1 MDELYVQKGCHNNP
15 TEQLAILRSVL
26 TGKALNDFI
35 KAYNKENSVDKPANR
50 QVDLSVKIA
59 RSLNE
64 MALRIFKQGKDA
76 YKIQR
81 RYLRTRIPIGT
92 VDVQDYTDRLE
103 TINGWLVYFPVETKD
118 ITGADDDFPVPMDD
132 DEVMDLLHFAQPIE
146 WNIRNLQQGRH
157 GFFDTLEEMKE
168 NYARYQDADKLQLA
182 VNKFSQQNS
191 EKPKN
196 GNNRSNGNNGSSNNQ
211 SHGSNSR
218 KRHGNRKSNKRERAE
233 DSNARSTK
241 TARGEVCPHCGKAHK
256 KPWSAC
262 WSLPENKGKKPDW
275 FKEKDPGKSTPT
287 SSNAPVQ
294 ESHVLIK
301 RTMLQRLV
309 NQAAKRNK
317 RLVIDVS
324 DSSSDDGSLQAQM
337 ATPSGDYME
346 ELRNSF
352 KTNSENETPYL
363 LFPFHTPSPP
373 EKKKKSSHYT
383 AEIIAELINST
394 GQLVPI
400 RALLDTGTSA
410 TIVLKHLVKKG
421 AAKTDKSQLQ
431 QWNTLGGKFFTK
443 HQALLDFKFPEL
455 DSTKMVTW
463 KCHVDDSTSA
473 NKAAYDMIIGMDL
486 MVSIGIFVNT
496 ATKTVDWNEASI
508 PLKEK
513 GDLGEAF
520 LVQEAYDYATAT
532 EVLKAAE
539 DRHKQILDADYSKVN
554 IRQYV
559 EALSHLSSNEKTQLT
574 HTLENYPTLFGGGL
588 GELKIKPVAFQL
600 KENAKPYHARAY
612 PIPHAYEAATKT
624 EVQRFCD
631 IGVLERNHDS
641 EWAAASFIQPKK
653 TGDVR
658 VLTDFR
664 QLNLVLKRQ
673 PFPMP
678 KISDLL
684 QKLKGFRYATALD
697 LSMGYYHI
705 PLDEM
710 TQRLCTTIFP
720 WGKYRYKRLPMGVS
734 NAPDIFQ
741 AIMADI
747 LGDLDFCRV
756 YMDDILI
763 VSSGT
768 FDDHMHKLS
777 IVLKRLEDRGFRAN
791 VRKCFFAQDAIEYLG
806 YYLTRKGIH
815 PQPKKVEAICR
826 LSAPQNR
833 RQLRHFLGMVNYYR
847 DMWKRRSHIIAPLSA
862 LTSKNVP
869 WKWGAEQQSAFEEIK
884 QVVSQETLLA
894 FPQFDKPF
902 HVYTDASRYQLGA
915 VIMQEG
921 RPLAFYSRKLNSAQK
936 NYTTG
941 EQELLSIV
949 ETLKEFRNIL
959 LGQRIVV
966 HTDHKNIL
974 YGNLANDRIIRW
986 RLLLEE
992 YGPEYHHI
1000 KGEENVVADA
1010 LSRIKKGSVVNSPAE
1025 KGLEVAHCMCILTRD
1040 ESIEMPNSTNLLG
1053 MATCFAGSNEIAF
1066 ERFPMRPS
1074 LIANE
1079 QQKDKTLKKN
1089 FRSNKQDFEIRRVEG
1104 SDLLTY
1110 QGKIVIP
1117 DSLQGRI
1124 IAWYHKYLA
1133 HPGETRMEA
1142 TLRTLY
1148 VWPRMRQQIQY
1159 HVRKCKQCQLAKGT
1173 KKKYGHLPPKDIE
1186 KSEPWNRV
1194 NVDLIGPWSIKTPK
1208 GIRTLRALTIIDPI
1222 TGWFEMKEIETP
1234 DAATTAAA
1242 IDDIWF
1248 SRYPRPEIIGY
1259 DGGGEFKNVFA
1270 ETIANYGLKAK
1281 TTTAYNPQANG
1292 IIERVHQVITDAL
1305 RTFELEE
1312 QELNDKDPWTP
1323 FLQAACFAIRSTYH
1337 TTLGA
1342 TPAQLVFGRD
1352 MILPIQFKANWA
1364 AINERR
1370 RQEIM
1375 RNNKRENDKR
1385 IPHAYKVG
1393 DKVAKT
1399 RPGIQPKLRQ
1409 K

>member
-1 MDELYVQKGCHNNP
+1 
-15 TEQLAILRSVL
+15 
-26 TGKALNDFI
+26 
-35 KAYNKENSVDKPANR
+35 
-50 QVDLSVKIA
+50 
-59 RSLNE
+59 
-64 MALRIFKQGKDA
+64 
-76 YKIQR
+76 
-81 RYLRTRIPIGT
+81 
-92 VDVQDYTDRLE
+92 
-103 TINGWLVYFPVETKD
+103 
-118 ITGADDDFPVPMDD
+118 
-132 DEVMDLLHFAQPIE
+132 
-146 WNIRNLQQGRH
+146 
-157 GFFDTLEEMKE
+157 
-168 NYARYQDADKLQLA
+168 
-182 VNKFSQQNS
+182 
-191 EKPKN
+191 
-196 GNNRSNGNNGSSNNQ
+196 
-211 SHGSNSR
+211 
-218 KRHGNRKSNKRERAE
+218 
-233 DSNARSTK
+233 
-241 TARGEVCPHCGKAHK
+241 
-256 KPWSAC
+256 
-262 WSLPENKGKKPDW
+262 
-275 FKEKDPGKSTPT
+275 
-287 SSNAPVQ
+287 
-294 ESHVLIK
+294 
-301 RTMLQRLV
+301 
-309 NQAAKRNK
+309 
-317 RLVIDVS
+317 
-324 DSSSDDGSLQAQM
+324 
-337 ATPSGDYME
+337 
-346 ELRNSF
+346 
-352 KTNSENETPYL
+352 
-363 LFPFHTPSPP
+363 
-373 EKKKKSSHYT
+373 
-383 AEIIAELINST
+383 
-394 GQLVPI
+394 
-400 RALLDTGTSA
+400 
-410 TIVLKHLVKKG
+410 
-421 AAKTDKSQLQ
+421 
-431 QWNTLGGKFFTK
+431 
-443 HQALLDFKFPEL
+443 
-455 DSTKMVTW
+455 
-463 KCHVDDSTSA
+463 
-473 NKAAYDMIIGMDL
+473 
-486 MVSIGIFVNT
+486 
-496 ATKTVDWNEASI
+496 
-508 PLKEK
+508 
-513 GDLGEAF
+513 
-520 LVQEAYDYATAT
+520 
-532 EVLKAAE
+532 
-539 DRHKQILDADYSKVN
+539 
-554 IRQYV
+554 
-559 EALSHLSSNEKTQLT
+559 
-574 HTLENYPTLFGGGL
+574 
-588 GELKIKPVAFQL
+588 
-600 KENAKPYHARAY
+600 
-612 PIPHAYEAATKT
+612 
-624 EVQRFCD
+624 
-631 IGVLERNHDS
+631 
-641 EWAAASFIQPKK
+641 
-653 TGDVR
+653 
-658 VLTDFR
+658 
-664 QLNLVLKRQ
+664 
-673 PFPMP
+673 
-678 KISDLL
+678 
-684 QKLKGFRYATALD
+684 
-697 LSMGYYHI
+697 
-705 PLDEM
+705 
-710 TQRLCTTIFP
+710 
-720 WGKYRYKRLPMGVS
+720 
-734 NAPDIFQ
+734 
-741 AIMADI
+741 
-747 LGDLDFCRV
+747 
-756 YMDDILI
+756 
-763 VSSGT
+763 
-768 FDDHMHKLS
+768 
-777 IVLKRLEDRGFRAN
+777 
-791 VRKCFFAQDAIEYLG
+791 
-806 YYLTRKGIH
+806 
-815 PQPKKVEAICR
+815 
-826 LSAPQNR
+826 
-833 RQLRHFLGMVNYYR
+833 
-847 DMWKRRSHIIAPLSA
+847 
-862 LTSKNVP
+862 
-869 WKWGAEQQSAFEEIK
+869 
-884 QVVSQETLLA
+884 
-894 FPQFDKPF
+894 
-902 HVYTDASRYQLGA
+902 VYTDASRYQLGA

-1409 K
+1409 KRDGPYEVIAVLNNGTLRIRRGAITERVNIRRLTPFTE